1 MHAFLIP
8 VAAAL
13 FLAGCAALPPN
24 PQGLSGPAHAQAP
37 EGVRRPPIHSL
48 EADEATLKTR
58 ALLAAARKEQEYW
71 DAYGPVSGSPELAPA
86 PGNGPVPENGPQ
98 KHHGNP

>member
-13 FLAGCAALPPN
+13 FLAGCAALPP
-24 PQGLSGPAHAQAP
+24 PPLGPSDPAHAQAP

-71 DAYGPVSGSPELAPA
+71 DAYGPVSGSPEVAPA
-86 PGNGPVPENGPQ
+86 PGHGPAPENGPQ
-98 KHHGNP
+98 KHHGRP

>member
-1 MHAFLIP
+1 MHALLIP

-13 FLAGCAALPPN
+13 FLAGCAALQPTA
-24 PQGLSGPAHAQAP
+24 QGPLGPAHAQAP
-37 EGVRRPPIHSL
+37 EGVRRPPLHAL

-71 DAYGPVSGSPELAPA
+71 DAYGPVSGSPELAPP
-86 PGNGPVPENGPQ
+86 PGDGPR
-98 KHHGNP
+98 

>member
-1 MHAFLIP
+1 MHALLIP

-13 FLAGCAALPPN
+13 FLAGCAALQPTA
-24 PQGLSGPAHAQAP
+24 QGPLGPAHAQAP
-37 EGVRRPPIHSL
+37 EGVRRPPIHAL

-71 DAYGPVSGSPELAPA
+71 DAYGPVSGSPELAPP
-86 PGNGPVPENGPQ
+86 PGDGPR
-98 KHHGNP
+98 